1 MLGKVVKCAVQI
13 AVGVA
18 VGVAASDFSEKYVG
32 KPLQKFMDSVSK
44 KAEKSHN

>member
-18 VGVAASDFSEKYVG
+18 VGIAASDFSEKYVG
-32 KPLQKFMDSVSK
+32 KPLQKFMDSV
-44 KAEKSHN
+44 AEKSKESHN